1 MSMYSGELGDD
12 CSARAVVCDNLAN
25 AECDGSICV
34 CESGYEDPTGATG
47 SCSRV
52 G

>member
-1 MSMYSGELGDD
+1 MHSGELGDD
-12 CSARAVVCDNLAN
+12 CSTRADVCDNLAN
-25 AECDGSICV
+25 AECDGSKCV
-34 CESGYEDPTGATG
+34 CKSGNEDPTGATG